1 MALSHSVNICKLS
14 ILSVFSCLNLL
25 SGKFQILIQDACV
38 IIIDDFFNTY
48 QFIGNRHVTPQNSM
62 MNFYWRIELI
72 IVIVELYHVD
82 CTVQAQLSLSVV
94 S

>member
-1 MALSHSVNICKLS
+1 MLKFVIWEVSN
-14 ILSVFSCLNLL
+14 LNPGRVCY
-25 SGKFQILIQDACV
+25 S
-38 IIIDDFFNTY
+38 IIINDFFNTY